1 MVANTSFIV
10 RTLERMDCTQDPIGC
25 FEQAVLTPLRSLQN
39 KPSKPWYL
47 VLDALDEC
55 MSPVGQESRT
65 IVDLINRKLS
75 RFPRWL
81 KLVMTSR
88 NETKIFS
95 HLTNV
100 IKLVIEPYDSRNLDD
115 ISLYLTERLYQE
127 GPLISFIKSLFGA
140 DTVENTMNLVSALL
154 NKCQGNFLFVKEML
168 HYWETSKEAQ
178 KDPYALPKTLG
189 DIYNGYFERL
199 YGSGET
205 FKPVRRILEVLVS
218 TFDPIS
224 VEELFELLY
233 WKEQNLHKEYE
244 FKEFKTT
251 VKELGHFL
259 RYGVNDTIS
268 VYHLFL
274 VDWLTSEENDGHF
287 FISKRKGHEVF
298 CDYYFGLIRSSGE
311 LGLSKNILPLAQH
324 IAHASWKEQ
333 YAKEFQNFPSQTVN
347 STDMGGNR
355 TLLHLAA
362 TINNTD
368 VLKLLLQHFS
378 CTDCEDVR
386 GITPAFLAAEH
397 GLVENV
403 KLLVKRGAS
412 VNHRS
417 KPVGSIYATVVEEK
431 ASKAKHLNSKEGMQ
445 EFLQS
450 SFDFQTIQDPIL
462 QSKSTFWGS
471 TMLHA
476 AAQGGHSDVV
486 RFLNDNNAS
495 ISTPNGVHLTAL
507 HLAAESGHADIVQI
521 LCEAGASADQTALH
535 HAAANNRLKVVKYLL
550 QIGVKD
556 HCMSCNGSFYWL
568 SKRER
573 FQKGMVNIAFDKT
586 CANGSEE
593 NLSFTESDCGKG
605 DPWQWEVDAGE
616 LFDDIH
622 LIRCETALH
631 AAVTAGNEAV
641 VKLLVSQVHSAIACH
656 DYTGRTPL
664 HEAVRR
670 NNTSIVKV
678 LLSAKANVEK
688 ECRFMQTLEK
698 SNFFEMEK
706 YSRLGVEESL
716 EYRKDVCHC
725 GYTPLHLAARYGL
738 YEIGDLLFR
747 NKATLGALDCS
758 GATPLHVAACHNH
771 IDFVIMLTE
780 PYVGAKINSRAR
792 NGSTPLH
799 SAAICGAMEMID
811 YLWRRG
817 ANISAT
823 DQYGFTSL
831 HYAILDVRP
840 ENPTLNLQVV
850 NQTQN
855 GSETS
860 QSQPQVVEIDRQGR
874 LAEYF
879 VKEGYV
885 KNTFGFRWLDTFIH
899 LARMTSSS
907 ELNAMD
913 NKGRTALHVAAMN
926 GLVDAVDILIQRGA
940 RLDER
945 DKYDKTPL
953 NLAVEHPTIVSLRIP
968 FFLSESLEDLRH
980 YLNDHA
986 AVVHLLLSAG
996 ASFKKCDRKSDSL
1009 LHRAIANNRPYIVEA
1024 LLLKGASL
1032 KCKDHLGRTPLVSYL
1047 HGNGGDLV
1055 GVVLRFFNASVVIRC
1070 NKPFNSSL
1078 LHLIAYRKPTSEE
1091 YNFFESRMCS
1101 DHTEQCHSEDGLL
1114 TSGIKSLATKGNAI
1128 DTCLDAEGFSALHRA
1143 AQGANVVAIRN
1154 FLALHANASLPSP
1167 HHGLDALW
1175 LAVLY
1180 RGDNLWWWQSIPEV
1194 DLLNSNR
1201 ASDAALELLQ
1211 HAYKKQGFRIRCD
1224 SNKAE
1229 LTVYHAA
1236 ASRGLVK
1243 FVKQLLEEKQFYG
1256 IDVNCPNKHGITPMY
1271 LAKLYGSHIPEGE
1284 YNPWA
1289 LVVDVIERHGGQLSY
1304 PDKDVERY
1312 VIYNYLFGCL
1322 PGNFELNLE
1331 EHIRHFLVE
1340 FVRSFNTSVAGED
1353 YKLSYIKKFT
1363 LMIPFQID
1371 SQIIQEIEDFNRKHH
1386 KSWPAMLLVKNARK
1400 KLTCSILHTM
1410 KWFELDKKL
1419 ADCPKDF
1426 ESQLKNATSKEEVT
1440 RILQKLTHER
1450 VTIHYQMWRKE
1461 MHFKDCIEQWFHQY
1475 WYLVSDKVKLK
1486 RTFRMYLDAS
1496 RKEYASSF
1504 YYLFNTATKTYFVW
1518 FSKKDVLNK
1527 PHDVSKFVRS
1537 RGLNYSDVDA
1547 ATWPL
1552 NFMVNLSVGEFAH
1565 LDYLKVLRV
1574 GMEAKTRVRLYSD
1587 VLRQMLQNETEK
1599 KRNCL
1604 DRKCNLLKTK
1614 SLNTP

>member
-1 MVANTSFIV
+1 M
-10 RTLERMDCTQDPIGC
+10 
-25 FEQAVLTPLRSLQN
+25 
-39 KPSKPWYL
+39 
-47 VLDALDEC
+47 
-55 MSPVGQESRT
+55 
-65 IVDLINRKLS
+65 
-75 RFPRWL
+75 
-81 KLVMTSR
+81 
-88 NETKIFS
+88 
-95 HLTNV
+95 
-100 IKLVIEPYDSRNLDD
+100 
-115 ISLYLTERLYQE
+115 
-127 GPLISFIKSLFGA
+127 
-140 DTVENTMNLVSALL
+140 
-154 NKCQGNFLFVKEML
+154 GN
-168 HYWETSKEAQ
+168 
-178 KDPYALPKTLG
+178 
-189 DIYNGYFERL
+189 
-199 YGSGET
+199 
-205 FKPVRRILEVLVS
+205 
-218 TFDPIS
+218 
-224 VEELFELLY
+224 
-233 WKEQNLHKEYE
+233 
-244 FKEFKTT
+244 
-251 VKELGHFL
+251 
-259 RYGVNDTIS
+259 
-268 VYHLFL
+268 
-274 VDWLTSEENDGHF
+274 
-287 FISKRKGHEVF
+287 
-298 CDYYFGLIRSSGE
+298 
-311 LGLSKNILPLAQH
+311 
-324 IAHASWKEQ
+324 
-333 YAKEFQNFPSQTVN
+333 
-347 STDMGGNR
+347 
-355 TLLHLAA
+355 
-362 TINNTD
+362 
-368 VLKLLLQHFS
+368 
-378 CTDCEDVR
+378 
-386 GITPAFLAAEH
+386 
-397 GLVENV
+397 
-403 KLLVKRGAS
+403 
-412 VNHRS
+412 
-417 KPVGSIYATVVEEK
+417 IYATVVEEK
-431 ASKAKHLNSKEGMQ
+431 ASKAKHLNSQKGIQ

-450 SFDFQTIQDPIL
+450 SFEFQPIQDLIL

-486 RFLNDNNAS
+486 RFLLDNNAS
-495 ISTPNGVHLTAL
+495 ISTTNGVHLTAL
-507 HLAAESGHADIVQI
+507 HLAAESGHADMVKM
-521 LCEAGASADQTALH
+521 LYEAGASADQTALH

-573 FQKGMVNIAFDKT
+573 FQEGMVNIAFDKT

-593 NLSFTESDCGKG
+593 NLNFTESDCGNG
-605 DPWQWEVDAGE
+605 DLWQWEVDAGE

-698 SNFFEMEK
+698 SSFFEMEK

-738 YEIGDLLFR
+738 YEIGYLLFR
-747 NKATLGALDCS
+747 NKATLGALDCT

-780 PYVGAKINSRAR
+780 PYVGSRINSRAR
-792 NGSTPLH
+792 NGSTALH

-817 ANISAT
+817 ANITAT
-823 DQYGFTSL
+823 DQYGLTSL

-840 ENPTLNLQVV
+840 ENPMLNLTARDEI
-850 NQTQN
+850 NN
-855 GSETS
+855 GSEAS
-860 QSQPQVVEIDRQGR
+860 ESQPQVVQIDRKGR
-874 LAEYF
+874 LAGFFE
-879 VKEGYV
+879 KEGYI
-885 KNTFGFRWLDTFIH
+885 KNSFGFRWLDTFIH
-899 LARMTSSS
+899 LARITSSA

-913 NKGRTALHVAAMN
+913 NEGRTALHVAAIN
-926 GLVDAVDILIQRGA
+926 GLVDAVNVLIQRGA
-940 RLDER
+940 SLDER
-945 DKYDKTPL
+945 DKYRKTPL
-953 NLAVEHPTIVSLRIP
+953 NLAVENATIVSLGIP
-968 FFLSESLEDLRH
+968 FILSESLEDLRH
-980 YLNDHA
+980 YLRDHA
-986 AVVHLLLSAG
+986 AVVHLLLSSG
-996 ASFKKCDRKSDSL
+996 ASLKKCDRKNDSL
-1009 LHRAIANNRPYIVEA
+1009 LHRAIANDQPYIVEA

-1032 KCKDHLGRTPLVSYL
+1032 TCKDHLGRTPLVSYL

-1055 GVVLRFFNASVVIRC
+1055 DVVLRFFNASVEIRC
-1070 NKPFNSSL
+1070 KKPFNSSL
-1078 LHLIAYRKPTSEE
+1078 LHLISYRRPILEDD
-1091 YNFFESRMCS
+1091 NFFERRTCS
-1101 DHTEQCHSEDGLL
+1101 EHTGQCHSEDGTL
-1114 TSGIKSLATKGNAI
+1114 TKAIKSLTAKGNAI

-1167 HHGLDALW
+1167 HHSLDALW
-1175 LAVLY
+1175 LALLH

-1194 DLLNSNR
+1194 DLVNSNR

-1243 FVKQLLEEKQFYG
+1243 FVKQLLEEKTLYG
-1256 IDVNCPNKHGITPMY
+1256 LDVNCPNKHGITPMY

-1304 PDKDVERY
+1304 PDKEVERY
-1312 VIYNYLFGCL
+1312 VIHNYLFGCL

-1331 EHIRHFLVE
+1331 EHIRHFLVK

-1353 YKLSYIKKFT
+1353 YKLSHIKEFT
-1363 LMIPFQID
+1363 LMIPFQIH
-1371 SQIIQEIEDFNRKHH
+1371 SKIIQQIEDFNKKHRN
-1386 KSWPAMLLVKNARK
+1386 SWPTMLLVKNARK
-1400 KLTCSILHTM
+1400 KLTCSIQHTM
-1410 KWFELDKKL
+1410 KWFELYDKL
-1419 ADCPKDF
+1419 ADCPKEF

-1450 VTIHYQMWRKE
+1450 VTIYYQMWRKE
-1461 MHFKDCIEQWFHQY
+1461 MHFKYCIEQWFHQY
-1475 WYLVSDKVKLK
+1475 RYLVSDKVKLK
-1486 RTFRMYLDAS
+1486 RTFRMYLNAS
-1496 RKEYASSF
+1496 RQDYASNF
-1504 YYLFNTATKTYFVW
+1504 YSLFNEATKTYFVW

-1527 PHDVSKFVRS
+1527 PLDVSKFVRS

-1574 GMEAKTRVRLYSD
+1574 GMEAKTRVRLIQMCY
-1587 VLRQMLQNETEK
+1587 VRCCKMRQ
-1599 KRNCL
+1599 KR
-1604 DRKCNLLKTK
+1604 KEIV
-1614 SLNTP
+1614 